1 MKFDFKGKII
11 IITGSTRGIGK
22 KIAED
27 LFSLGATLI
36 LTGTNKK
43 EVKELNNL
51 KRPNVRYYY
60 LDNLKKKSVDSFLED
75 ISDLD
80 LIHGLVNNAG
90 INRLNFVQNV
100 NLSDWNDMISVN
112 LTTPFRLI
120 KAVST
125 KMISNN
131 YGRIL
136 NIASIFSVI
145 SKEKRVA
152 YSSTKF
158 GLNGLTIGTSND
170 VSKYNILCNSLSP
183 GFVMTDLTKK
193 NLSEKEIKELSSQI
207 PIKKFGTTS
216 DVSNVAVFLLSDLN
230 QYITGQNIIVDG
242 GYTNV

>member
-43 EVKELNNL
+43 EVMELNNL

-100 NLSDWNDMISVN
+100 NLSDWNDMVSVN

-120 KAVST
+120 KAVSA

-131 YGRIL
+131 Y
-136 NIASIFSVI
+136 
-145 SKEKRVA
+145 E
-152 YSSTKF
+152 Y
-158 GLNGLTIGTSND
+158 
-170 VSKYNILCNSLSP
+170 
-183 GFVMTDLTKK
+183 
-193 NLSEKEIKELSSQI
+193 
-207 PIKKFGTTS
+207 
-216 DVSNVAVFLLSDLN
+216 VFN
-230 QYITGQNIIVDG
+230 N
-242 GYTNV
+242 